1 MKKIVKKIGSVVLTP
16 LLAGQLAV
24 LTPGQLRADFFQD
37 LAKKYNVPVEV
48 LQKLRGEAFNDL
60 MLEGIINGKSYNL
73 QGESFK
79 KFLQQYGNEGD
90 QVYSFL
96 TQKGIR
102 DVGLTIDDVTEKVFL
117 KRVIATPD
125 SSVDDH
131 SLELSHKLGDDL
143 NKMGLAIDSPG
154 SVLYDVVKNNKQV
167 SFELEGFDKKEA
179 MDNLGSVL
187 KNPFG
192 ISLFLDDL
200 EVEEFC
206 EKSGIGAALINFFN
220 YKGGEVKELFED
232 YERDTYLKVDYS
244 TKEGKAG
251 IHIELMDREMNGDDI
266 FLMAGDY
273 HLDLP
278 KLANGEHNFEDYND
292 MKGLGLEEILA
303 MTPPRPGG
311 KRKPQEQDKP
321 DSETEKESPYDFRIV
336 VGGGVNPKRGLIG
349 FGMGPIDI
357 YGGVGMGGNNPDS
370 ENQRSASDAFGNY
383 HETEKNVTGD
393 ETELFLGANF
403 HYRFRPNWSLIFGG
417 ELGAQK
423 IQTSG
428 KISPRQFDASGEVI
442 GKNPD
447 QVIFGKGWEKQAR
460 IGGGPAYKGISLKY
474 NYNLKGSKH
483 DAQVTFP
490 IKIPGGN

>member
-1 MKKIVKKIGSVVLTP
+1 MKKIINKIGSVVLTP

-73 QGESFK
+73 QGESFE

-90 QVYSFL
+90 KVYSFL

-102 DVGLTIDDVTEKVFL
+102 DVGLTIDDVTKNVFL

-125 SSVDDH
+125 SVGTA
-131 SLELSHKLGDDL
+131 SLKLSDELGDDL
-143 NKMGLAIDSPG
+143 NKVGLSINSPR
-154 SVLYDVVKNNKQV
+154 SVLYNFDKNNKQA
-167 SFELEGFDKKEA
+167 SFEIEGFDKKEA

-187 KNPFG
+187 RNAFG
-192 ISLFLDDL
+192 INLFLDDL
-200 EVEEFC
+200 EVKEFR

-220 YKGGEVKELFED
+220 YKEGEVKNLFED
-232 YERDTYLKVDYS
+232 YDRDTYLNVDY
-244 TKEGKAG
+244 TTNEGRAEV
-251 IHIELMDREMNGDDI
+251 HVELRDGNGTV
-266 FLMAGDY
+266 LVENDY
-273 HLDLP
+273 DQDLP
-278 KLANGEHNFEDYND
+278 KFANGEHNFEDYDD

-349 FGMGPIDI
+349 FGKGPIDI

-370 ENQRSASDAFGNY
+370 ENQRSAPDAFGNY
-383 HETEKNVTGD
+383 HETERNVTGD
-393 ETELFLGANF
+393 ETELILGTNF
-403 HYRFRPNWSLIFGG
+403 HYRFRPNWSLVFGG

-442 GKNPD
+442 DRNPD
-447 QVIFGKGWEKQAR
+447 QVIFGKGWKKQAR
-460 IGGGPAYKGISLKY
+460 IGGGPACKGISLKY
-474 NYNLKGSKH
+474 NYNLKGGKH
-483 DAQVTFP
+483 DVQFTFP